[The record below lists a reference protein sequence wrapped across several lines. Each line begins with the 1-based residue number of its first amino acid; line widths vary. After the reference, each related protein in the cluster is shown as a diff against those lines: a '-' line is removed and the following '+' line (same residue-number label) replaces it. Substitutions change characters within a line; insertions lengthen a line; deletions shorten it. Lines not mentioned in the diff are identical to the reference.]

1 MLERHA
7 KIGNA
12 VRAAVK
18 EAGLELYQETGFS
31 NTVTVFNVP
40 EGTTDAAILTAMKEK
55 CNIMLAGSF
64 GAFAG
69 KVIRIGHMGENAYL
83 EKVGAVMDGLDL
95 VFKDLGITL
104 KCSLKEAYDR
114 KMSEQ

>member
-1 MLERHA
+1 MQHHA
-7 KIGNA
+7 GRILRRVCGESDPY
-12 VRAAVK
+12 RAY
-18 EAGLELYQETGFS
+18 G
-31 NTVTVFNVP
+31 
-40 EGTTDAAILTAMKEK
+40 
-55 CNIMLAGSF
+55 
-64 GAFAG
+64 
-69 KVIRIGHMGENAYL
+69 RNAYL